1 MSNLATSKNF
11 KLYQEVEVSSDKSLC
26 RELTKLEGVNFG
38 RAHAFCKTL
47 GLTQHTRFNQLSI
60 PRQEEVIDALEA
72 NRLKLVTTGIRLNLI
87 QNMIKLIKLKHY
99 KGLRYCYG
107 LPVRGQR
114 THTNR
119 RTNRKM
125 IIRIMRQIEEIKD
138 QQKTTKKANNTPK
151 LKKAK
156 K

>member
-1 MSNLATSKNF
+1 MSKLTTSKSF
-11 KLYQEVEVSSDKSLC
+11 KLYQEIEVCSDKSLC

-38 RAHAFCKTL
+38 RAHLFCKAL
-47 GLTQHTRFNQLSI
+47 GLTQHTRFNELSI
-60 PRQEEVIDALEA
+60 ARREEVIDALED
-72 NRLKLVTTGIRLNLI
+72 NRLNLVTTGIRLNLI

-114 THTNR
+114 THSNR

-125 IIRIMRQIEEIKD
+125 IIRIMHQIQEMKD
-138 QQKTTKKANNTPK
+138 QQKTSKKESTVAPK
-151 LKKAK
+151 SLKNK
-156 K
+156 